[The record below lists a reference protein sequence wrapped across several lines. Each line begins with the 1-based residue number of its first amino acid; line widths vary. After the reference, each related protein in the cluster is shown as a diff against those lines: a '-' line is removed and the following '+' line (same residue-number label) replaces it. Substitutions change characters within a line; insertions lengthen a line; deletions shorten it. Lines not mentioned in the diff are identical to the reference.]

1 MSKHVVMRR
10 CRSKVVAVAFA
21 TVSFCALAGITVQDP
36 EQTFF
41 WQVESDVSRPLVWP
55 WDGADSAKVVYRLA
69 GENAVTN
76 DVAREGDAVYG
87 SFTMPAPTE
96 LASGRQYLYDVSL
109 ELLSGGETVSV
120 SSARIVYLPQSVTVL
135 EPDTPSWRKV
145 SGVRVF
151 PYDKCDSPSLEFVS
165 SAGRNITREQ
175 PVSSA
180 LAAIVPA
187 FDVVDRGLFTLSL
200 LEGSETIRT
209 ALLRYAKPRMV
220 LSFR

>member
-1 MSKHVVMRR
+1 MYNRKCSMVMSFAFA
-10 CRSKVVAVAFA
+10 AVA
-21 TVSFCALAGITVQDP
+21 FCALAGITVQDP

-55 WDGADSAKVVYRLA
+55 WDGADSAKVAYRLA
-69 GENAVTN
+69 GEAAVTN
-76 DVAREGDAVYG
+76 DVAREGNAAYG

-120 SSARIVYLPQSVTVL
+120 SSARIAYLPQSVTVL
-135 EPDTPSWRKV
+135 KPDTPSWRKV

-151 PYDKCDSPSLEFVS
+151 RHDELDSPSLEFVS
-165 SAGRNITREQ
+165 SAGRNVAREQ
-175 PVSSA
+175 PASSV

-187 FDVVDRGLFTLSL
+187 HDVVDRGPFTLSL
-200 LEGSETIRT
+200 LDGGT
-209 ALLRYAKPRMV
+209 AVATASLYYSKPRAFV
-220 LSFR
+220 IIR

>member
-1 MSKHVVMRR
+1 MYNRKCSMVMSFAFA
-10 CRSKVVAVAFA
+10 AVA
-21 TVSFCALAGITVQDP
+21 FCALAGITVQDP

-69 GENAVTN
+69 GEAAVTN
-76 DVAREGDAVYG
+76 DVAREGDAAYG

-109 ELLSGGETVSV
+109 ELLSGGETVYV
-120 SSARIVYLPQSVTVL
+120 SSARIAYLPQSVTVL
-135 EPDTPSWRKV
+135 KPDTPSWRKV

-151 PYDKCDSPSLEFVS
+151 PHDKCDSPSLEFVS
-165 SAGRNITREQ
+165 SAGRNVAREQ
-175 PVSSA
+175 PASSV
-180 LAAIVPA
+180 LAAMVPA
-187 FDVVDRGLFTLSL
+187 FDVVDHGPFTLSL
-200 LEGSETIRT
+200 LDGSATIRT
-209 ALLRYAKPRMV
+209 VLLRYAMPRMV